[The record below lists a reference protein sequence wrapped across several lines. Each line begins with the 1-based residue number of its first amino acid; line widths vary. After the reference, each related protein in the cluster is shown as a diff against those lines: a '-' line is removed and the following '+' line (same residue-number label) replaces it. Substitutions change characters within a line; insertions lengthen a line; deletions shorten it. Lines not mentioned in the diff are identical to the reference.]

1 MFRVENLSRKDFE
14 FAVKITD
21 MMHWGLSYADF
32 EFMLEIEPEGC
43 FVLREERER
52 IGIATTICFGKIGW
66 FGNLVVA
73 ENHRNEGAGSFLVE
87 YSLEYLK
94 RRKVQTV
101 GLYAYVERIP
111 FYERLGFEY
120 DSDFVFLKGEGSS
133 QQSRSD
139 TILARAQDFDSIIA
153 FDRACFGASRKK
165 LLQPILQY
173 RDNLCF
179 TKIKNDEIVG
189 YVVVKMFEGGTEVG
203 PLICQPGHAEVA
215 IELLEA
221 VLDRLQGLKTSLCI
235 AKRESVILDALRV
248 AGFAESYHVAR
259 MLRGPQTLKECICGA
274 ESLERG

>member
-1 MFRVENLSRKDFE
+1 MFRVENMSKKDFE
-14 FAVKITD
+14 FAVRITD
-21 MMHWGLSYADF
+21 TIHWGLSDADF
-32 EFMLEIEPEGC
+32 EFMLEVEPEGC
-43 FVLREERER
+43 FVLHEDTER
-52 IGIATTICFGKIGW
+52 IGIATTISYGRIGW

-101 GLYAYVERIP
+101 GLYAYLERIP

-133 QQSRSD
+133 QQSRPD
-139 TILARAQDFDSIIA
+139 VILARGQDFDRIIA
-153 FDRACFGASRKK
+153 FDRACLGASRKR

-173 RDNLCF
+173 RDNFCF
-179 TKIKNDEIVG
+179 AKVKSDEIVG
-189 YVVVKMFEGGTEVG
+189 YVVVKVFEGGAEVG
-203 PLICQPGHAEVA
+203 PLVCQPGHAEVA

-221 VLDRLQGLKTSLCI
+221 VLARLQGVKTSLCI
-235 AKRESVILDALRV
+235 AKRESVILDTLRT
-248 AGFAESYHVAR
+248 AGFAESYNVAR